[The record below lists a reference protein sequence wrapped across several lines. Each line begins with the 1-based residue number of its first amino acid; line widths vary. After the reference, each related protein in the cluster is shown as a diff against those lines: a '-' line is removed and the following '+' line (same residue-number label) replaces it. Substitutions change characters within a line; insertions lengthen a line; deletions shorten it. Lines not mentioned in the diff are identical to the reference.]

1 MATTL
6 YEDVLH
12 AVERLTPEEQ
22 AQLVTALEALA
33 ERRASES
40 DAQWDDV
47 FAQSHDQQQ
56 KLVAKIRADMEA
68 GRTRPLDLDRL

>member
-1 MATTL
+1 MATTP

-22 AQLVTALEALA
+22 ARLATALEELA

-40 DAQWDDV
+40 DAQWNDV
-47 FAQSHDQQQ
+47 FARSHDQQQ

>member
-1 MATTL
+1 MATTP

-22 AQLVTALEALA
+22 ARLAAALEELA
-33 ERRASES
+33 EGRAIKS
-40 DAQWDDV
+40 DAQWNDV

>member
-1 MATTL
+1 MATSP

-12 AVERLTPEEQ
+12 AVERLTPAEQ
-22 AQLVTALEALA
+22 ARLATALEELA

-40 DAQWDDV
+40 DAQWNDV
-47 FAQSHDQQQ
+47 FARSHDQQQ
-56 KLVAKIRADMEA
+56 KLVEKIRSDMEA

>member
-1 MATTL
+1 MATTP

-22 AQLVTALEALA
+22 ARLATALEVLA

-40 DAQWDDV
+40 NTQWDDV
-47 FAQSHDQQQ
+47 FAGSHD
-56 KLVAKIRADMEA
+56 
-68 GRTRPLDLDRL
+68 